1 MLQKNLYLEAEEKLK
16 ELKYNVKREGNAILA
31 ERGRF
36 SRWGPYVNHLGLII
50 IPFWCNATCTSWFLC
65 G

>member
-1 MLQKNLYLEAEEKLK
+1 MQTLTKAEEKLK
-16 ELKYNVKREGNAILA
+16 AMRYKVKREGNAILA
-31 ERGRF
+31 EKGRF

-50 IPFWCNATCTSWFLC
+50 FLIWCNASCASWFLC